1 MVQLC
6 NLGSDCVKTV
16 KSGERAMRNLVWDLP
31 PCTFCPLALEL
42 HWSLGPCL
50 GLCLCHS
57 HTGPGLNALLLLTL
71 PCWIPVLILDLL
83 WHCELIWW
91 SLAYQLNLVIAAL
104 VLRDCA
110 THQQGHTHTYTHTQR
125 PAPPHPP
132 PALWSPLA
140 SGFHALQSSLLVL
153 LLGGLTAGR

>member
-1 MVQLC
+1 MDWQKI
-6 NLGSDCVKTV
+6 NF
-16 KSGERAMRNLVWDLP
+16 VWDLP

-57 HTGPGLNALLLLTL
+57 PTGPGLNALLLLTL

-83 WHCELIWW
+83 WHCELVWW
-91 SLAYQLNLVIAAL
+91 SLAYQLNLVTAAL
-104 VLRDCA
+104 VQRDCA
-110 THQQGHTHTYTHTQR
+110 THQQGH
-125 PAPPHPP
+125 P

-140 SGFHALQSSLLVL
+140 PGFHALQSSLLVL
-153 LLGGLTAGR
+153 LLAGLTAGR